1 MRIGFYTN
9 YTPAIAAFAER
20 TGFRSLE
27 LSAWPY
33 STLNPTKV
41 TKEELSAMTRDLESR
56 DIEISA
62 LGYYPNV
69 LSHDPHEADE
79 AFDYLGK
86 VIDLASDIGIPVVA
100 TFAGRNPDLSVED
113 NLPGFKEKF
122 SRICEQAERRNVKI
136 ALENCPMMNR
146 FTMKGENIAFSPEIW
161 RVLFDLVPS
170 ANLGLELDPSHCV
183 WQRIDY
189 VKAAREFGKKIFHVH
204 AKDMEIRYDL
214 LADSGI
220 YGVALTRF
228 AGLGHGW
235 WRARAPGWGEVN
247 WPALI
252 TALIEVGYDGNLD
265 IEHEDDVFA
274 EVMKTSSKIT
284 EEEIVANYGTEMKG
298 LELGYK
304 TLARYV
310 PNAPWPARA

>member
-9 YTPAIAAFAER
+9 YTPEIAAFAER
-20 TGFRSLE
+20 VGFRSLE
-27 LSAWPY
+27 LSAWPH
-33 STLNPTKV
+33 SALNPEKV
-41 TKEELSAMTRDLESR
+41 TKDEIAAMRKDLDAR
-56 DIEISA
+56 DIQISA
-62 LGYYPNV
+62 LGYYPNP
-69 LSHDPHEADE
+69 LSPDAKEAGE
-79 AFDYLGK
+79 ALRYLSK
-86 VIDLASDIGIPVVA
+86 VIDLAGDMEIPVVA
-100 TFAGRNPDLSVED
+100 TFAGRDPEKSVED
-113 NLPGFKEKF
+113 NLPAFKEVF

-146 FTMKGENIAFSPEIW
+146 FSMKGENIAFSPEIW

-183 WQRIDY
+183 WQGIDY
-189 VKAAREFGKKIFHVH
+189 VKAAKEFGPKIFHVH
-204 AKDMEIRYDL
+204 AKDMEIVKDR

-235 WRARAPGWGEVN
+235 WRARTPGWGEVD
-247 WPALI
+247 WPKFI
-252 TALIEVGYDGNLD
+252 TALIEAGYKGNID

-274 EVMKTSSKIT
+274 ESTKLSSEIH
-284 EEEIVANYGTEMKG
+284 EEDIVASYGTEMKG

-310 PNAPWPARA
+310 PQSRWPG